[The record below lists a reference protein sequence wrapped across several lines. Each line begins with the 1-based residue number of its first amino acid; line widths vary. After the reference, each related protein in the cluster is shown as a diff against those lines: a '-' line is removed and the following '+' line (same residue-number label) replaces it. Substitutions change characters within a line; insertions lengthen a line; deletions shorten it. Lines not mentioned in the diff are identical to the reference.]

1 MKVVKVVSRLVGMAA
16 LAAPGLAHAERCSD
30 GSDLTEPDRQ
40 QKHPN
45 EDCIER
51 NIYMMPGVFGAFFA
65 PTGAAGPF
73 YGAGVQIS
81 PYQWSHNNDR
91 FGPSQG
97 GIFFNA
103 AFLQSAKSSGTLAL
117 FEGGINASLE
127 RNSSRRYL
135 IPYFGGSIGGLTQPE
150 LGTSGYVYPFAG
162 MHLYHHR
169 NLMVDAEGGYH
180 FPFEDIDRV
189 KGARANLSARFS
201 LW

>member
-1 MKVVKVVSRLVGMAA
+1 MKMWNVVGGVVGVAA
-16 LAAPGLAHAERCSD
+16 LTVPGLARAERCSD
-30 GSDLTEPDRQ
+30 GSDLQEPDRQ
-40 QKHPN
+40 EKHPQD
-45 EDCIER
+45 DCIER
-51 NIYMMPGVFGAFFA
+51 NIYMMPGVFGTFFA
-65 PTGAAGPF
+65 PTGVSGPF
-73 YGAGVQIS
+73 YGAGVQIA

-103 AFLQSAKSSGTLAL
+103 AFLQSQKSNGTLAL
-117 FEGGINASLE
+117 FEGGISASLE
-127 RNSSRRYL
+127 RNSSRRYM
-135 IPYFGGSIGGLTQPE
+135 IPYFGGAVGGLTQAE

-162 MHLYHHR
+162 VHLYWHR

-189 KGARANLSARFS
+189 KGARANLTARFS